1 MSKETKI
8 MILTDNKSITKLIG
22 QDIIDEIADDY
33 TWKSEKF
40 MTKTKEL
47 MYPDAKSVAD
57 EIKDAWVDEVEDKLT
72 SFQMH
77 DFMGRIDW
85 DSIADEAIWRAE
97 ERRDHETE
105 AQEYEDN
112 PDNWVY
118 DRETGVWDE
127 RY

>member
-1 MSKETKI
+1 MNGGKNN
-8 MILTDNKSITKLIG
+8 MILTDNKSVEKLIG
-22 QDIIDEIADDY
+22 LDIIAEIADDY

-40 MTKTKEL
+40 MTKTREL

-72 SFQMH
+72 SFQIH

-85 DSIADEAIWRAE
+85 DSIADEAIWRAQ

>member
-1 MSKETKI
+1 MSKETKN
-8 MILTDNKSITKLIG
+8 MILTDNKSIEKLIG

-72 SFQMH
+72 SFQIH

>member
-1 MSKETKI
+1 
-8 MILTDNKSITKLIG
+8 MILTDNKSIEKLIG

-72 SFQMH
+72 SFQIH

-118 DRETGVWDE
+118 DRETGVLDE

>member
-1 MSKETKI
+1 MSKETKN
-8 MILTDNKSITKLIG
+8 MILTDNKSIEKL
-22 QDIIDEIADDY
+22 
-33 TWKSEKF
+33 
-40 MTKTKEL
+40 
-47 MYPDAKSVAD
+47 
-57 EIKDAWVDEVEDKLT
+57 
-72 SFQMH
+72 
-77 DFMGRIDW
+77 
-85 DSIADEAIWRAE
+85 IADEAIWRAQ